1 MNCFERHAAIGIQ
14 ALQPYQSGKPE
25 SELKRELGLDNIIKL
40 ASNENPLGPDPRVLA
55 DLPTHF
61 AELSRYPDGNG
72 FELKQ
77 VLATRFSVKPE
88 QITLGNGSNDILE
101 LIARSFLQPGRQAV
115 MSRHAFAIYYLATQA
130 VGGQSL
136 LAEPTDGNNGP
147 LFGHDLQ
154 AMRQL
159 VSDDTAVVFIANP
172 NNPTGTYLPATEL
185 KNFVESIPQHI
196 VCVIDE
202 AYFEYVEVDDYKSA
216 QLLLDDYPN
225 LLITRTFS
233 KAYGLAGLRIG
244 YSISS
249 PEIADLLN
257 RVRQPFNVNAL
268 ALAAA
273 QKALADDTY
282 LSKSR
287 ALNNQGLR
295 QLAQGLQSLGLSYIP
310 SVGNFICC
318 ALGRPALPIYQAL
331 LERGV
336 IVRPVENYQLPG
348 YIRIT
353 AGTESEIQFFLKA
366 LKAIIDS

>member
-1 MNCFERHAAIGIQ
+1 MNYFEKYAAMGIQ

-25 SELKRELGLDNIIKL
+25 NELKRELGLDHIIKL
-40 ASNENPLGPDPRVLA
+40 ASNENPHGPDPRIIA
-55 DLPTHF
+55 ELPAYF
-61 AELSRYPDGNG
+61 AKLSRYPDGNG
-72 FELKQ
+72 FDLKQ

-88 QITLGNGSNDILE
+88 QIILGNGSNDILE
-101 LIARSFLQPGRQAV
+101 LIARVFLQSGRQAV

-136 LAEPTDGNNGP
+136 LAETTDGNNGS

-159 VSDDTAVVFIANP
+159 ISDKTAVVFIANP
-172 NNPTGTYLPATEL
+172 NNPTGTYLPAAEI
-185 KNFVESIPQHI
+185 KIFVESLPEHI
-196 VCVIDE
+196 ICVIDE
-202 AYFEYVEVDDYKSA
+202 AYFEYVEADDYSSA
-216 QLLLDDYPN
+216 LSLLDEHPN
-225 LLITRTFS
+225 ILITRTFS

-244 YSISS
+244 YSISN
-249 PEIADLLN
+249 PDIADLLN

-273 QKALADDTY
+273 QIALTDDAFLTKSKALN
-282 LSKSR
+282 S
-287 ALNNQGLR
+287 QGLH
-295 QLAQGLQSLGLSYIP
+295 QLAQGLQALGLSFIP

-318 ALGRPALPIYQAL
+318 DLARPALSVYQAL
-331 LERGV
+331 LEQGV

-353 AGTESEIQFFLKA
+353 AGTESEIQFFLTA
-366 LKAIIDS
+366 LKTIIDS